1 MKENDLSFLIRGAIF
16 KVFNTLG
23 PGLLESVY
31 ECALVYELESL
42 GLQVQTQVPIP
53 VTYKGV
59 SLDKGFR
66 ADIIVNGLVIVEVK
80 SIALLDEVH
89 HKQLLTYLKISGL
102 KLGLLVNF
110 NTSDISKSIYRK
122 VNNL

>member
-16 KVFNTLG
+16 NVFNRLG

-31 ECALVYELESL
+31 EYALVFELKKL
-42 GLQVQTQVPIP
+42 GLFVQTQVPLP
-53 VTYKGV
+53 VTYDDV
-59 SLDKGFR
+59 HLDKGYR
-66 ADIIVNGLVIVEVK
+66 VDIIVNGLVVVEIK
-80 SIALLDEVH
+80 STERLEEVH
-89 HKQLLTYLKISGL
+89 HMQLLTYLKLSGL

-110 NTSDISKSIYRK
+110 NTSNISKSIYRK

>member
-23 PGLLESVY
+23 PGLPESVY
-31 ECALVYELESL
+31 EHSLVFELEKL
-42 GLQVQTQVPIP
+42 GLSVQTQVPFP

-59 SLDKGFR
+59 HLDKAYR
-66 ADIIVNGLVIVEVK
+66 VDIIVNGLVVVEIK
-80 SIALLDEVH
+80 STAHLEEVH
-89 HKQLLTYLKISGL
+89 HMQLLTYLKLSGL

>member
-1 MKENDLSFLIRGAIF
+1 MKENDLSFLIRGAVF

-23 PGLLESVY
+23 PGLPEPVY
-31 ECALVYELESL
+31 EHSLVFEVEKP
-42 GLQVQTQVPIP
+42 GLSVQTQVPLP

-59 SLDKGFR
+59 QLDKGYR
-66 ADIIVNGLVIVEVK
+66 VDIIVNGLVVVEIK
-80 SIALLDEVH
+80 STAHLEKVH
-89 HKQLLTYLKISGL
+89 HMQLLTYLKLSGL

>member
-1 MKENDLSFLIRGAIF
+1 MSLTRGAIF

-31 ECALVYELESL
+31 EHSLVFELEKL
-42 GLQVQTQVPIP
+42 GLSVQTQVPLP
-53 VTYKGV
+53 VTYGNV
-59 SLDKGFR
+59 HLDKGYR
-66 ADIIVNGLVIVEVK
+66 VDIIVNGLVVVEIK
-80 SIALLDEVH
+80 STAHMEEVH
-89 HKQLLTYLKISGL
+89 HKQLLTYLKLSGL